1 MKRSIELFAIFAG
14 LAVACVAPL
23 GYSRAEKQDSGKVVW
38 KPVPF
43 AIVRYRDGA
52 PQSWALYHA
61 DKKGILLLRLWK
73 RYLLVDVPDQE
84 VFDIDPQKIKLQG
97 GQAEFS
103 REDIPDDPIAI
114 SEWKERDVGPMQ
126 RIRFRFGQSGS
137 FLDIEIPMLPNGK
150 PAY

>member
-1 MKRSIELFAIFAG
+1 MQRSLIFLITISAFAA
-14 LAVACVAPL
+14 ACVAL
-23 GYSRAEKQDSGKVVW
+23 AGYSRSSAQDSGKVVW

-43 AIVRYRDGA
+43 AIVRYRDSA
-52 PQSWALYHA
+52 PHSWALYHA
-61 DKKGILLLRLWK
+61 EKKGFLLLRLWK

-84 VFDIDPQKIKLQG
+84 VFDIDPEKIKLQG
-97 GQAEFS
+97 DQAELS

-126 RIRFRFGQSGS
+126 RIRFRFGQTGS
-137 FLDIEIPMLPNGK
+137 YLDIEIPMLPNGK